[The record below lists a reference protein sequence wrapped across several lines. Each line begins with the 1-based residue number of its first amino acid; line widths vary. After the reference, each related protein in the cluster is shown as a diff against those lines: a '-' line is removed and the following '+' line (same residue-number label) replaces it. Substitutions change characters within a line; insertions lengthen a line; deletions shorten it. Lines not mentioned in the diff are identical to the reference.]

1 MRAGKT
7 PAELSR
13 EKEIMDPQ
21 NQTGE
26 TGAAATANDSQ
37 DITAPIIL
45 DADTGTDDAL
55 AIGLLMAYAP
65 ERLVSVVATYGNV
78 LQSVAQQNTRDVLN
92 LLGGSDI
99 PVLDGCRCPS
109 WAEGFAADKA
119 CAHFHGD
126 NGIADLNIDDYAR
139 METTAGGTASVLYN
153 GAVYDFSSNNIDF
166 TAAGTVSAGMFG
178 ADQQDAKK
186 TAQRDAWRDE
196 PQSLLSA
203 QPDVRAHMASPIISI
218 GGYLPK
224 QQTEASSA
232 PQRGRNTLGTLAD
245 EYGKVEMGIVPGDT
259 AGVKAIIDGV
269 HQWGKNLTVISTGP
283 LTDIAAAITIAPD
296 IAPQL
301 RLVMMGGALTQQGNC
316 FDMVSE
322 TNILQDPESA
332 DLVLRSQ
339 ADVTMIGLD
348 VTHRCLL
355 PSELTEPWSQI
366 DGGVGRFFADLA
378 SFMIKANEDADS
390 AFAVG
395 APLHD
400 PLAVAAALDP
410 TLVQTFDVALRVD
423 VATGDRQGVRGR
435 TIGDMA
441 RLNDPTA
448 SCTHVAIAVD
458 SMRFLNMFA
467 GGISALSQRLA
478 K

>member
-1 MRAGKT
+1 MEGTTISDLMINEQIRDKEIRLIGENGEQLGIMSAREALKIAEE
-7 PAELSR
+7 AELDLVKIAPTAKPPVCKIVDYSKYKYEQLRR
-13 EKEIMDPQ
+13 EKE
-21 NQTGE
+21 
-26 TGAAATANDSQ
+26 
-37 DITAPIIL
+37 
-45 DADTGTDDAL
+45 
-55 AIGLLMAYAP
+55 
-65 ERLVSVVATYGNV
+65 
-78 LQSVAQQNTRDVLN
+78 
-92 LLGGSDI
+92 
-99 PVLDGCRCPS
+99 
-109 WAEGFAADKA
+109 
-119 CAHFHGD
+119 
-126 NGIADLNIDDYAR
+126 
-139 METTAGGTASVLYN
+139 
-153 GAVYDFSSNNIDF
+153 
-166 TAAGTVSAGMFG
+166 
-178 ADQQDAKK
+178 AKK
-186 TAQRDAWRDE
+186 KHRQASWQDE
-196 PQSLLSA
+196 TLSVQSA
-203 QPDVRAHMASPIISI
+203 QPDVRAKLSSPIISI

-224 QQTEASSA
+224 QPVDTSG

-245 EYGKVEMGIVPGDT
+245 EYGKVEMEVMPGDT

-283 LTDIAAAITIAPD
+283 LTDIAAAITLAPD

-322 TNILQDPESA
+322 TNIMQDPESA

-366 DGGVGRFFADLA
+366 DDGVGRFFTDLA
-378 SFMIKANEDADS
+378 SFMIKANEEADP
-390 AFAVG
+390 AFSVG
-395 APLHD
+395 APMHD

-410 TLVQTFDVALRVD
+410 TLVQTFDIALRVD
-423 VATGDRQGVRGR
+423 LATGDRQGVRGR
-435 TIGDMA
+435 TIGDMT

-458 SMRFLNMFA
+458 SMRFLNMFT

>member
-1 MRAGKT
+1 
-7 PAELSR
+7 
-13 EKEIMDPQ
+13 MDPQ
-21 NQTGE
+21 NQTGDTGGTAE
-26 TGAAATANDSQ
+26 AGAAGDSQ

-78 LQSVAQQNTRDVLN
+78 IQSVAQQNARDVLN
-92 LLGGSDI
+92 LLGGSKI

-119 CAHFHGD
+119 CAHFQGD
-126 NGIADLNIDDYAR
+126 NGIADLYIDDYAR

-178 ADQQDAKK
+178 ENQKEAKK
-186 TAQRDAWRDE
+186 KQRQASWQDE
-196 PQSLLSA
+196 ALSVRSA
-203 QPDVRAHMASPIISI
+203 QPDVCAKLSSPIISI
-218 GGYLPK
+218 GGYLPR
-224 QQTEASSA
+224 QPVDNSV
-232 PQRGRNTLGTLAD
+232 PQRGRNMLGALAD
-245 EYGKVEMGIVPGDT
+245 EYGKVEMGVMPGDT

-269 HQWGKNLTVISTGP
+269 RQWGKNLTVISTGP
-283 LTDIAAAITIAPD
+283 LTDIAAAIALAPD

-322 TNILQDPESA
+322 TNIMQDPESA
-332 DLVLRSQ
+332 NLVLRSQ

-378 SFMIKANEDADS
+378 SFMIKANKEADP
-390 AFAVG
+390 AFSVG
-395 APLHD
+395 APMHD

-410 TLVQTFDVALRVD
+410 TLVQTLDIALRVD
-423 VATGDRQGVRGR
+423 LATGDRQGVRGR
-435 TIGDMA
+435 TIGDMT

-458 SMRFLNMFA
+458 SMRFLNMFT

>member
-1 MRAGKT
+1 
-7 PAELSR
+7 
-13 EKEIMDPQ
+13 MDPQ
-21 NQTGE
+21 NQTGD
-26 TGAAATANDSQ
+26 TGDTAEAGATGDSQ

-166 TAAGTVSAGMFG
+166 TAAGTVSAGIFG
-178 ADQQDAKK
+178 DNQREAKK
-186 TAQRDAWRDE
+186 KQRQASWQDE
-196 PQSLLSA
+196 ALSVQSA
-203 QPDVRAHMASPIISI
+203 QPDVRAKLSSPIISI

-224 QQTEASSA
+224 QPVDTSG
-232 PQRGRNTLGTLAD
+232 PQRGRNMLGALAD
-245 EYGKVEMGIVPGDT
+245 EYGKVEMGVMPGDT

-269 HQWGKNLTVISTGP
+269 RQWGKNLTVISTGP
-283 LTDIAAAITIAPD
+283 LTDIAAAITLAPD

-322 TNILQDPESA
+322 TNIMQDPESA
-332 DLVLRSQ
+332 NLVLRSQ

-355 PSELTEPWSQI
+355 SSELTERWSQI
-366 DGGVGRFFADLA
+366 DGGVGGFFADLA
-378 SFMIKANEDADS
+378 SFMIKANKEADP
-390 AFAVG
+390 AFSVG
-395 APLHD
+395 APVHD

-410 TLVQTFDVALRVD
+410 TLVQTFDIALRVD
-423 VATGDRQGVRGR
+423 LATGDRQGVRGR
-435 TIGDMA
+435 TIGDMT

-458 SMRFLNMFA
+458 SMRFLNMFTD
-467 GGISALSQRLA
+467 GISALSQRLA

>member
-1 MRAGKT
+1 
-7 PAELSR
+7 
-13 EKEIMDPQ
+13 MDPQ
-21 NQTGE
+21 NQTGDTGDAAE
-26 TGAAATANDSQ
+26 AGAAGDSQ

-78 LQSVAQQNTRDVLN
+78 IQSVAQQNARDVLN
-92 LLGGSDI
+92 LLGGSKI

-178 ADQQDAKK
+178 DDQKEAKK
-186 TAQRDAWRDE
+186 KHRQASWQDE
-196 PQSLLSA
+196 ALSVQSA
-203 QPDVRAHMASPIISI
+203 QPDVRAKLSSPIISI

-224 QQTEASSA
+224 QPVDTSG

-245 EYGKVEMGIVPGDT
+245 EYGKVEMEVMPGDT

-283 LTDIAAAITIAPD
+283 LTDIAAAITLAPD

-322 TNILQDPESA
+322 TNIMQDPESA

-366 DGGVGRFFADLA
+366 DDGVGRFFTDLA
-378 SFMIKANEDADS
+378 SFMIKANKEADP
-390 AFAVG
+390 AFSVG
-395 APLHD
+395 APMHD

-410 TLVQTFDVALRVD
+410 TLVQTFDIALRVD
-423 VATGDRQGVRGR
+423 LATGDRQGVRGR
-435 TIGDMA
+435 TIGDMT

-458 SMRFLNMFA
+458 SMRFLNMFT

>member
-1 MRAGKT
+1 
-7 PAELSR
+7 
-13 EKEIMDPQ
+13 MDPQ
-21 NQTGE
+21 NQTGDTGGTAE
-26 TGAAATANDSQ
+26 AGAAGDSQ

-78 LQSVAQQNTRDVLN
+78 IQSVAQQNARDVLN
-92 LLGGSDI
+92 LLGGSKI

-178 ADQQDAKK
+178 ENHKEAKK
-186 TAQRDAWRDE
+186 KQQRQASWQDE
-196 PQSLLSA
+196 ALSVQSA
-203 QPDVRAHMASPIISI
+203 QPDVCAKLSSPIISI

-224 QQTEASSA
+224 QPVDNSV
-232 PQRGRNTLGTLAD
+232 PQRGRNTLGALAD
-245 EYGKVEMGIVPGDT
+245 EYGKVEMGVMPGDT

-269 HQWGKNLTVISTGP
+269 RQWGKNLTVISTGP
-283 LTDIAAAITIAPD
+283 LTDIAAAIALAPD

-322 TNILQDPESA
+322 TNIMQDPESA
-332 DLVLRSQ
+332 NLVLRSQ

-378 SFMIKANEDADS
+378 SFMIKANKEADP
-390 AFAVG
+390 AFSVG
-395 APLHD
+395 APMHD

-410 TLVQTFDVALRVD
+410 TLVQTLDIALRVD
-423 VATGDRQGVRGR
+423 LATGDRQGVRGR
-435 TIGDMA
+435 TIGDMT

-458 SMRFLNMFA
+458 SMRFLNMFT

-478 K
+478 Q

>member
-1 MRAGKT
+1 
-7 PAELSR
+7 
-13 EKEIMDPQ
+13 MDPQ
-21 NQTGE
+21 NQTGDTGDAAE
-26 TGAAATANDSQ
+26 AGAAGDSQ

-78 LQSVAQQNTRDVLN
+78 IQSVAQQNARDVLN
-92 LLGGSDI
+92 LLGGSKI

-178 ADQQDAKK
+178 DDQKEAKK
-186 TAQRDAWRDE
+186 KHRQVSWQDE
-196 PQSLLSA
+196 ALSVQSA
-203 QPDVRAHMASPIISI
+203 QPDVRAKLSSPIISI

-224 QQTEASSA
+224 QPVDTSG

-245 EYGKVEMGIVPGDT
+245 EYGKVEMEVMPGDT

-283 LTDIAAAITIAPD
+283 LTDIAAAITLAPD

-322 TNILQDPESA
+322 TNIMQDPESA

-366 DGGVGRFFADLA
+366 DDGVGRFFTDLA
-378 SFMIKANEDADS
+378 SFMIKANEEADP
-390 AFAVG
+390 AFSVG
-395 APLHD
+395 APMHD

-410 TLVQTFDVALRVD
+410 TLVQTFDIALRVD
-423 VATGDRQGVRGR
+423 LATGDRQGVRGR
-435 TIGDMA
+435 TIGDMT

-458 SMRFLNMFA
+458 SMRFLNMFT

>member
-1 MRAGKT
+1 
-7 PAELSR
+7 
-13 EKEIMDPQ
+13 MDPQ
-21 NQTGE
+21 NQTGDTGDAAE
-26 TGAAATANDSQ
+26 AGAAGDSQ

-78 LQSVAQQNTRDVLN
+78 IQSVAQQNARDVLN
-92 LLGGSDI
+92 LLGGSKI

-153 GAVYDFSSNNIDF
+153 GAVHDFSSNDIDF

-178 ADQQDAKK
+178 DDQKEAKK
-186 TAQRDAWRDE
+186 KQRQASWQDE
-196 PQSLLSA
+196 ALSVQSA
-203 QPDVRAHMASPIISI
+203 QPDVRAKLSSPIISI

-224 QQTEASSA
+224 QPVDTSG

-245 EYGKVEMGIVPGDT
+245 EYGKVEMEIMPGDT

-283 LTDIAAAITIAPD
+283 LTDIAAAITLAPD

-322 TNILQDPESA
+322 TNIMQDPESA

-366 DGGVGRFFADLA
+366 DDGVGRFFTDLA
-378 SFMIKANEDADS
+378 SFMIKANEEADP
-390 AFAVG
+390 AFSVG
-395 APLHD
+395 APMHD

-410 TLVQTFDVALRVD
+410 TLVQTFDIALRVD
-423 VATGDRQGVRGR
+423 LATGDRQGVRGR
-435 TIGDMA
+435 TIGDMT

-458 SMRFLNMFA
+458 SMRFLNMFT

>member
-1 MRAGKT
+1 
-7 PAELSR
+7 
-13 EKEIMDPQ
+13 MDPQ
-21 NQTGE
+21 NQTGD
-26 TGAAATANDSQ
+26 TGDTAEAGATGDSQ

-78 LQSVAQQNTRDVLN
+78 IQSVAQQNARDVLN
-92 LLGGSDI
+92 LLGGSKI

-166 TAAGTVSAGMFG
+166 TAAGTVSAGIFG
-178 ADQQDAKK
+178 DNQREAKK
-186 TAQRDAWRDE
+186 KQRQASWQDE
-196 PQSLLSA
+196 ALSVQSA
-203 QPDVRAHMASPIISI
+203 QPDVRAKLSSPIISI

-224 QQTEASSA
+224 QPVDTSA
-232 PQRGRNTLGTLAD
+232 PQRGRNMLGALAD
-245 EYGKVEMGIVPGDT
+245 EYGKVEMGVMPGDT

-269 HQWGKNLTVISTGP
+269 RQWGKNLTVISTGP
-283 LTDIAAAITIAPD
+283 LTDIAAAITLAPD

-322 TNILQDPESA
+322 TNIMQDPESA
-332 DLVLRSQ
+332 NLVLRSQ

-355 PSELTEPWSQI
+355 SSELTERWSQI
-366 DGGVGRFFADLA
+366 DGGVGGFFADLA
-378 SFMIKANEDADS
+378 SFMIKANKEADP
-390 AFAVG
+390 AFSVG
-395 APLHD
+395 APVHD

-410 TLVQTFDVALRVD
+410 TLVQTFDIALRVD
-423 VATGDRQGVRGR
+423 LATGDRQGVRGR
-435 TIGDMA
+435 TIGDMT

-458 SMRFLNMFA
+458 SMRFLNMFTD
-467 GGISALSQRLA
+467 GISALSQRLA

>member
-1 MRAGKT
+1 
-7 PAELSR
+7 
-13 EKEIMDPQ
+13 MDPQ
-21 NQTGE
+21 NQTGDTGDAAE
-26 TGAAATANDSQ
+26 AGAASDSQ

-78 LQSVAQQNTRDVLN
+78 IQSVAQQNARDVLN
-92 LLGGSDI
+92 LLGGSKI

-178 ADQQDAKK
+178 DDQKEAKK
-186 TAQRDAWRDE
+186 KQRQASWQDE
-196 PQSLLSA
+196 ALSVQSA
-203 QPDVRAHMASPIISI
+203 QPDVRAKLSSPIISI

-224 QQTEASSA
+224 QPVDTSG

-245 EYGKVEMGIVPGDT
+245 EYGKVEMEVMPGDT

-283 LTDIAAAITIAPD
+283 LTDIAAAITLAPD

-322 TNILQDPESA
+322 TNIMQDPESA

-366 DGGVGRFFADLA
+366 DDGVGRFFTDLA
-378 SFMIKANEDADS
+378 SFMIKANEEADP
-390 AFAVG
+390 AFSVG
-395 APLHD
+395 APMHD

-410 TLVQTFDVALRVD
+410 TLVQTFDIALRVD
-423 VATGDRQGVRGR
+423 LATGDRQGVRGR
-435 TIGDMA
+435 TIGDMT

-458 SMRFLNMFA
+458 SMRFLNMFT

>member
-37 DITAPIIL
+37 EITAPIIL

-166 TAAGTVSAGMFG
+166 TAAGTVSAGIFG
-178 ADQQDAKK
+178 DNQREAKK
-186 TAQRDAWRDE
+186 KQRQASWQDE
-196 PQSLLSA
+196 ALSVQSA
-203 QPDVRAHMASPIISI
+203 QPDVRAKLSSPIISI

-224 QQTEASSA
+224 QPVDTSG
-232 PQRGRNTLGTLAD
+232 PQRGRNMLGALAD
-245 EYGKVEMGIVPGDT
+245 EYGKVEMGVMPGDT

-269 HQWGKNLTVISTGP
+269 RQWGKNLTVISTGP
-283 LTDIAAAITIAPD
+283 LTDIAAAITLAPD

-322 TNILQDPESA
+322 TNIMQDPESA
-332 DLVLRSQ
+332 NLVLRSQ

-355 PSELTEPWSQI
+355 SSELTEPWSQI

-378 SFMIKANEDADS
+378 SFMIKANKEADP
-390 AFAVG
+390 AFSVG
-395 APLHD
+395 APVHD

-410 TLVQTFDVALRVD
+410 TLVQTFDIALRVD
-423 VATGDRQGVRGR
+423 LATGDRQGVRGR
-435 TIGDMA
+435 TIGDMT

-458 SMRFLNMFA
+458 SMRFLNMFTD
-467 GGISALSQRLA
+467 GISALSQRLA

>member
-1 MRAGKT
+1 
-7 PAELSR
+7 
-13 EKEIMDPQ
+13 MDPQ
-21 NQTGE
+21 NQTGDTGDTGE
-26 TGAAATANDSQ
+26 AGAAGDSQ
-37 DITAPIIL
+37 DIAAPIIL

-78 LQSVAQQNTRDVLN
+78 IQSVAQQNARDVLN
-92 LLGGSDI
+92 LLGGSKI

-178 ADQQDAKK
+178 DNQKEAKK
-186 TAQRDAWRDE
+186 KQRQASWQDE
-196 PQSLLSA
+196 VQSLQSA
-203 QPDVRAHMASPIISI
+203 QPDVREKLSSPVISI

-224 QQTEASSA
+224 QPVDTSG

-245 EYGKVEMGIVPGDT
+245 EYGKVEMEIMPGDT

-269 HQWGKNLTVISTGP
+269 RQWGKNLTVISTGP
-283 LTDIAAAITIAPD
+283 LTDIAAAITLAPD

-322 TNILQDPESA
+322 TNIMQDPESA

-378 SFMIKANEDADS
+378 SFMIKANEEADP

-395 APLHD
+395 APMHD

-410 TLVQTFDVALRVD
+410 TLVQTFDIALRVD
-423 VATGDRQGVRGR
+423 LATGDRQGVRGR
-435 TIGDMA
+435 TIGDMT

-458 SMRFLNMFA
+458 SMRFLNMFT

-478 K
+478 Q

>member
-1 MRAGKT
+1 
-7 PAELSR
+7 
-13 EKEIMDPQ
+13 MDPQ
-21 NQTGE
+21 NQTGDTGGTAE
-26 TGAAATANDSQ
+26 AGAAGDSQ

-78 LQSVAQQNTRDVLN
+78 IQSVAQQNARDVLN
-92 LLGGSDI
+92 LLGGSKI

-178 ADQQDAKK
+178 ENQKEAKK
-186 TAQRDAWRDE
+186 KQRQASWQDE
-196 PQSLLSA
+196 ALSVRSA
-203 QPDVRAHMASPIISI
+203 QPDVCAKLSSPIISI
-218 GGYLPK
+218 GGYLPR
-224 QQTEASSA
+224 QPVDNSV
-232 PQRGRNTLGTLAD
+232 PQRGRNTLGALAD
-245 EYGKVEMGIVPGDT
+245 EYGKVEMGVMPGDT

-269 HQWGKNLTVISTGP
+269 RQWGKNLTVISTGP
-283 LTDIAAAITIAPD
+283 LTDIAAAIALAPD

-322 TNILQDPESA
+322 TNIMQDPESA
-332 DLVLRSQ
+332 NLVLRSQ

-366 DGGVGRFFADLA
+366 NGGVGRFFADLA
-378 SFMIKANEDADS
+378 SFMIKANKEADP
-390 AFAVG
+390 AFSVG
-395 APLHD
+395 APMHD

-410 TLVQTFDVALRVD
+410 TLVQTLDIALRVD
-423 VATGDRQGVRGR
+423 LATGDRQGVRGR
-435 TIGDMA
+435 TIGDMT
-441 RLNDPTA
+441 RLNDSTA

-458 SMRFLNMFA
+458 SMRFLNMFT